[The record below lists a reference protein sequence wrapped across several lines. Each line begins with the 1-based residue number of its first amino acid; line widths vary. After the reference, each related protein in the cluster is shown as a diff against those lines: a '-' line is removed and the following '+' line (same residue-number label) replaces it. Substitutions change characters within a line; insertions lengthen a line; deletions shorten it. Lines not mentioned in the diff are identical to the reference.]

1 MWFEDRLRHVFD
13 LRIKTEPKLVNIRF
27 FFLKGS
33 FAKMQMK
40 HFVLPIFQGFRNVH
54 AYQTTLRLL

>member
-1 MWFEDRLRHVFD
+1 MCFD
-13 LRIKTEPKLVNIRF
+13 LRIKTEPKLVNIRIL
-27 FFLKGS
+27 FFLKGN